1 MSSHLPALPEPS
13 LSISGPRFLYLH
25 GFASGPSS
33 YKGLAV
39 AAHFAG
45 RGAAVE
51 RLDLRV
57 PSFEHLRLSAMIE
70 VVRAAIGG
78 ERERVV
84 LFGSSLGGLTAAR
97 VAERD
102 PRVCALVLLAP
113 AFRFVERWRM
123 RLGEEGWRAWQE
135 RDWLETED
143 HTTKRTARVDFGFA
157 RDATLVD
164 SANEGWPDV
173 RVPTLI
179 IHGRADPV
187 VDVGLSRAF
196 AARKRHVRLVEVDDG
211 HELVASLDHI
221 LGESDRFLSPF
232 LLRPVEAAPQPG
244 GADEEP
250 LGEPG

>member
-1 MSSHLPALPEPS
+1 MSLPLPALPEPS
-13 LSISGPRFLYLH
+13 FSGPRFLYLH
-25 GFASGPSS
+25 GFGSGPSS

-39 AAHFAG
+39 AAHLEG

-84 LFGSSLGGLTAAR
+84 LFGSSLGGLTAGR

-143 HTTKRTARVDFGFA
+143 HAEKRMARVDFGFA
-157 RDATLVD
+157 QDATLVD

-173 RVPTLI
+173 RVPALI

-211 HELVASLDHI
+211 HELVASLDRI
-221 LGESDRFLSPF
+221 LCESDRFLEPF
-232 LLRPVEAAPQPG
+232 LTHP
-244 GADEEP
+244 
-250 LGEPG
+250 